1 MGDRPDPCP
10 CGTCRISA
18 SSLQTVFSSP
28 NSLVTEISLKP
39 RQLKFLWSGK
49 CLVWLSSPE
58 SEHFLSESFTE
69 WEEFA
74 KELIKHILW
83 GWKNTISS
91 DSHMAR
97 PVQANDIQIRNPE
110 DFYIVQASQLSYT
123 LGEIPSGGHW
133 SKQKLKGL
141 KTWERMKML

>member
-1 MGDRPDPCP
+1 MVLQQNEWQ
-10 CGTCRISA
+10 TQSLSLWHCRIST

-49 CLVWLSSPE
+49 YLVWFPSPE
-58 SEHFLSESFTE
+58 SEHFPSESFTE
-69 WEEFA
+69 WEEFE

-91 DSHMAR
+91 DHEMAR
-97 PVQANDIQIRNPE
+97 PVQVNDIQIRNTD
-110 DFYIVQASQLSYT
+110 DFYTVQPSPFLHIP
-123 LGEIPSGGHW
+123 GEVPSSGHW
-133 SKQKLKGL
+133 SEGMLKEL
-141 KTWERMKML
+141 KI